1 MQSTNLVKLSVDD
14 FFGRVLFVRVAGR
27 TEFRKFAR
35 IKTVMGHCVCGVLS
49 YMLIRNFGCLAM
61 HMVARLSVLAKE
73 EMVINSG
80 VEAL

>member
-14 FFGRVLFVRVAGR
+14 FLGRVLFVRVAGR
-27 TEFRKFAR
+27 TDFRKVAR
-35 IKTVMGHCVCGVLS
+35 IRTVVS
-49 YMLIRNFGCLAM
+49 YMLMCKFVRLVV
-61 HMVARLSVLAKE
+61 HMVARLSVLEKE